1 MSGESFETAAPTNTT
16 RTLPGST
23 DAEAMVLS
31 MIFVDGPEVI
41 RLCQRAKITAR
52 TFLEPKHGIV
62 FDAMLDLHGRQASI
76 EVHAVFEMLKARG
89 QLERIGGW
97 PFLSQVSQIVPTTAQ
112 ASFYVDIVRAHERRR
127 EKIRLAAQLV
137 ESAYTGNDEA
147 ADDAIAKLSAVSD
160 NRQTDRT
167 WIQAINEAEEVTRD
181 RMKPPTQRTA
191 SKQLELSWGIPD
203 FDRCFQP
210 IELGELVVIGGY
222 TSSGKSSLL
231 RQIIWALV
239 MAGHGAMIET
249 IETLDREEAIN
260 LAAHIAGIRS
270 RARLHDLH
278 DKERN
283 ELLAAFE
290 KMRVPHFMVSHQE
303 HSLAAMFSRAR
314 AFKRTQRLRA
324 VGTDYLQIME
334 DVSRMRTSSDRAIAI
349 AGVTGA
355 CKQFATKEEL
365 AVFLLSGFNREYIRG
380 NREPMLSDLEG
391 GSSIEKDASRV
402 LLLHVPTEYVLDGQ
416 KFTQNL
422 TANAYDV
429 PRFYVKVIQAK
440 GRDQGTATVGMM
452 FHRETKTFHQLQRE
466 PPKEQELI

>member
-1 MSGESFETAAPTNTT
+1 MSESFETSMPVK
-16 RTLPGST
+16 RRELPHSIE
-23 DAEAMVLS
+23 AEEKFLSECFIDGTAVLAM
-31 MIFVDGPEVI
+31 G
-41 RLCQRAKITAR
+41 QKAQITHK
-52 TFLEPKHGIV
+52 TFFDTKHGMV
-62 FDAMLDLHGRQASI
+62 YDTMLDLHARQLALD
-76 EVHAVFEMLKARG
+76 VFVVAEELKRKK
-89 QLERIGGW
+89 QLEQVGGY
-97 PFLSQVSQIVPTTAQ
+97 PFLTQVSNVTSTTLEVQ
-112 ASFYVDIVRAHERRR
+112 YVIDLLKRHERRR
-127 EKIRLAAQLV
+127 ELIVRAGRLV
-137 ESAYTGNDEA
+137 EDCYEEKDDEIVSQSIDRLTASAEQRSESRSW
-147 ADDAIAKLSAVSD
+147 LQAV
-160 NRQTDRT
+160 
-167 WIQAINEAEEVTRD
+167 NEAEEVTRD
-181 RMKPPTQRTA
+181 RMKPPESRDKTK
-191 SKQLELSWGIPD
+191 SLELSWGIRD

-231 RQIIWALV
+231 RQVIWSIV

-270 RARLHDLH
+270 RARLHELH
-278 DKERN
+278 DGDRAS
-283 ELLAAFE
+283 LLSAFDR
-290 KMRVPHFMVSHQE
+290 MRVPHFMVSHQE
-303 HSLAAMFSRAR
+303 HSLGAMFSRAR

-334 DVSRMRTSSDRAIAI
+334 DVSRMKTSSERAIGI

-402 LLLHVPTEYVLDGQ
+402 LLIHVPTEYVLDGQ
-416 KFTQNL
+416 KMTQNL
-422 TANAYDV
+422 TANAFDV

-440 GRDQGTATVGMM
+440 GRDQGTATVGLM
-452 FHRETKTFHQLQRE
+452 FHRETKTFHQITSD
-466 PPKEQELI
+466 QESEDLV